1 MGIYLGLGSNLG
13 DRMENLRQALENFS
27 VLQQSSFYETE
38 PVDFLEQPWFVN
50 AAVNINTNLPPNDLL
65 DYCLE
70 IEKKLGR
77 VRDVPK
83 GPRLI
88 DIDILFYEQI
98 ILSTSSLI
106 LPHPQVPYRR
116 FVLKPLNEI
125 ASSFVHPVMERTISD
140 LLLQCTDE
148 STVRKL

>member
-1 MGIYLGLGSNLG
+1 MDIYLGLGSNLG
-13 DRMENLRQALENFS
+13 DRVANLQKALGHFS
-27 VLQQSSFYETE
+27 ILQRSSFYETE
-38 PVDFLEQPWFVN
+38 PVDFLEQPWFIN
-50 AAVNINTNLPPNDLL
+50 AAVSIDTNLEPNDLL

-125 ASSFVHPVMERTISD
+125 ASSFVHPVMKRTISD
-140 LLLQCTDE
+140 LLLQCTDA
-148 STVRKL
+148 SAVRKI